1 LEGKSRYDSEPL
13 VMLLALVVSV
23 VADGAKATPFVLRHV
38 IAPTLLSEQ
47 SPDIATGVGAF
58 DPQPTRMSPL
68 GRLVQ
73 AVVELPLE
81 SEPLAVSSWPDTITA
96 PVKVPLPLHV
106 PPLRVEMLAVV
117 GGPAYPEPAP
127 DTAIEEFEEFNIDTP
142 DSPVLSVTVAV
153 APVPP
158 PLVNVIVHV

>member
-1 LEGKSRYDSEPL
+1 
-13 VMLLALVVSV
+13 
-23 VADGAKATPFVLRHV
+23 
-38 IAPTLLSEQ
+38 
-47 SPDIATGVGAF
+47 
-58 DPQPTRMSPL
+58 
-68 GRLVQ
+68 
-73 AVVELPLE
+73 
-81 SEPLAVSSWPDTITA
+81 
-96 PVKVPLPLHV
+96 
-106 PPLRVEMLAVV
+106 MLAVV

>member
-1 LEGKSRYDSEPL
+1 
-13 VMLLALVVSV
+13 
-23 VADGAKATPFVLRHV
+23 
-38 IAPTLLSEQ
+38 
-47 SPDIATGVGAF
+47 
-58 DPQPTRMSPL
+58 MSPL